1 MNWLEVLGW
10 VGSGIVVVSL
20 LQTRILR
27 LRVLN
32 LTGCTIS
39 VVYALLGAVW
49 PILGLNAVLAIIN
62 IYHLR
67 KLLAAKENERAYTV
81 VSVDPSD
88 AYLSFLLSKH
98 AHDIAATHPD
108 FGTTST
114 QPTEAH
120 LVLHD
125 DETVGV
131 VLLHAEGDG
140 TARIILDYVTPRFRD
155 FSPGRYLFQDSGLLA
170 SRGYTRVIAP
180 ATVDAPTRKYYEAV
194 GFTSADN
201 ELALAV
207 TA

>member
-1 MNWLEVLGW
+1 MNWLDVLGW

-39 VVYALLGAVW
+39 VVYALMGAVW

-81 VSVDPSD
+81 VTVSPDD
-88 AYLSFLLSKH
+88 AYVAFLLTKH
-98 AHDIAATHPD
+98 ATDIAATHPD
-108 FGTTST
+108 FTANNT
-114 QPTEAH
+114 PATEAH

-125 DETVGV
+125 DETVGL
-131 VLLHAEGDG
+131 VLLNTDADG
-140 TARIILDYVTPRFRD
+140 TAHILLDYVTPRFRD
-155 FSPGRYLFQDSGLLA
+155 FSPGRYLFQDSGLLT
-170 SRGYTRVIAP
+170 SRGLTRVMAP
-180 ATVDAPTRKYYEAV
+180 TNVDAPTRKYYEAV
-194 GFTSADN
+194 GFTPADGR
-201 ELALAV
+201 LALTVA
-207 TA
+207 A